1 MNLQLVLQLNL
12 VRDLLVLLHQVQTL
26 WHDRV
31 VLVLILAH
39 LHEHLDHVLDPVGD
53 CPFVQNSTEAL
64 VYGGVRLWRVLREER
79 ANFSHEADSNLDGVV
94 GGAFEEKEENL
105 EGNDFVRD
113 SLVDE
118 VGNEGGRGMADNLHA
133 EPQ

>member
-1 MNLQLVLQLNL
+1 M
-12 VRDLLVLLHQVQTL
+12 LVLLHEVQTL
-26 WHDRV
+26 RDDRV

-53 CPFVQNSTEAL
+53 CPFVENSTEAL
-64 VYGGVRLWRVLREER
+64 VYGGVRLGRVLREKR

-94 GGAFEEKEENL
+94 GRSLEEKEEDL
-105 EGNDFVRD
+105 EGNDFMGD

-133 EPQ
+133 KPQ